1 MSELSLQAVADISR
15 QLHVCLAKAINTAMI
30 QSAGED
36 WFEEFRKN
44 DRNQTKPVLE
54 SEHTSVNRM
63 DLQACLKFLRFRK
76 IQSNAVFAH
85 YGYDFSAKTED
96 TEKAERML
104 NQLLDN
110 IIHNVRNHLVA
121 HVNADMVASGGDDS
135 LRYSVYGPKEAA
147 NDMLRLAEFFRSI
160 TDEDG
165 VSIYAKMQQ
174 LAQPTE
180 AYSVAETLK
189 KENIKLSV
197 GAFVELCNKNNMEVV
212 TGKNGE
218 MYFHSSNYE
227 GDIAKLKL
235 YISNNFKQLLSYS
248 ISEVIEKEQLDTS
261 VGSFVEACQK
271 NQIAISTNSGGLLV
285 FSTANYQ
292 GDLARIK
299 LSLGASKPKHNKL
312 VLFGFLFALA
322 VIAVLIA
329 VIIGLSGKETPADP
343 SAVESPGVGI
353 PMPTS
358 EPEQTT
364 VPVTEEPT
372 TQEPTTEEPTTE
384 PPTTEPALED
394 YNIYGKETYGTLT
407 FTVDQKH
414 DNNIVLQLTNG
425 ELRYKFGWVVDKT
438 VFYVETVSGQ
448 RYAATNCNYNGS
460 ESIIPYGVGNI
471 YLFYNEIDE
480 PIKTLIC
487 THVKTLD
494 ERGLPTND
502 ATVLIDIAYSL
513 D

>member
-1 MSELSLQAVADISR
+1 MSELSLNTVADISR

-30 QSAGED
+30 QSAGEG

-44 DRNQTKPVLE
+44 DRTQAKPVLE

-76 IQSNAVFAH
+76 TQANAVFAH
-85 YGYDFSAKTED
+85 FGYDFSAKTED

-121 HVNADMVASGGDDS
+121 HVNADMVEGGGDDS

-147 NDMLRLAEFFRSI
+147 NDMLRLAEFFRII
-160 TDEDG
+160 TDDQG

-174 LAQPTE
+174 LAQPTD

-235 YISNNFKQLLSYS
+235 YISKNFKQLLSYS
-248 ISEVIEKEQLDTS
+248 ISEVIEKEKLETS
-261 VGSFVEACQK
+261 VGGFVEACQK
-271 NQIAISTNSGGLLV
+271 NQIAITTNSGGLLV

-312 VLFGFLFALA
+312 VLFGFLLALA

-329 VIIGLSGKETPADP
+329 IIISLSGKEVSADP
-343 SAVESPGVGI
+343 PAVETPSMEI
-353 PMPTS
+353 PIATVQ
-358 EPEQTT
+358 PEQTT

-372 TQEPTTEEPTTE
+372 TEAPTTE
-384 PPTTEPALED
+384 PPATEPSLED

-414 DNNIVLQLTNG
+414 DNNIVVQLTNG

-438 VFYVETVSGQ
+438 VFYVETESGQ
-448 RYAATNCNYNGS
+448 RYTATSCNYNGN
-460 ESIIPYGVGNI
+460 ESISPYGMGSI

-480 PIKTLIC
+480 PIKSLIC

-502 ATVLIDIAYSL
+502 ATVVIDIEYSL